1 MGEGRSFSVSNVFF
15 FSSPGFVTGDLGSV
29 SIGW

>member
-1 MGEGRSFSVSNVFF
+1 MGEGRSFSVSNVF